1 MATFPDTGEQ
11 ITRLARAA
19 RHAWEAL
26 EPLHNLLYFVPV
38 AEKRFAEAGIHDR
51 MACYFAARASVLGVV
66 PADVVVATFYN
77 FNPQMV
83 RSTMPRIWER
93 ATPEALI
100 AARFD
105 VADLAVRPLLGDAV
119 GSPELAE
126 ALTLARRAA
135 ESASGHLLGRPLFA
149 AHAALDW
156 PDLPHVQLWWAQ
168 TLLREFRGDGHQ
180 ATLMAAGVGGPEAL
194 VLYVA
199 TEKVDGEA
207 LRLTRGWGSG
217 PWKDTIVSLREQGLL
232 TEGPEIEV
240 TARGR
245 ALRQWVE
252 DRTDL
257 LAQPAY
263 EVLGVEGSERLAELS
278 RRLNEPVIK
287 ADVIPWL
294 KKRVAVSRRSKVRPM
309 ARAPR

>member
-1 MATFPDTGEQ
+1 
-11 ITRLARAA
+11 
-19 RHAWEAL
+19 
-26 EPLHNLLYFVPV
+26 
-38 AEKRFAEAGIHDR
+38 
-51 MACYFAARASVLGVV
+51 
-66 PADVVVATFYN
+66 
-77 FNPQMV
+77 
-83 RSTMPRIWER
+83 
-93 ATPEALI
+93 
-100 AARFD
+100 
-105 VADLAVRPLLGDAV
+105 
-119 GSPELAE
+119 
-126 ALTLARRAA
+126 
-135 ESASGHLLGRPLFA
+135 
-149 AHAALDW
+149 
-156 PDLPHVQLWWAQ
+156 
-168 TLLREFRGDGHQ
+168 
-180 ATLMAAGVGGPEAL
+180 
-194 VLYVA
+194 
-199 TEKVDGEA
+199 
-207 LRLTRGWGSG
+207 
-217 PWKDTIVSLREQGLL
+217 LL